1 MYLHDEFVKVY
12 REQMID
18 RTQLNQLLKSN
29 RTQKLGLRDKVYLAL
44 GDGLISIGKW
54 VKNLSLTTIDKKS
67 ISNYSQNY

>member
-1 MYLHDEFVKVY
+1 MFPYYEFITAY
-12 REQMID
+12 RERMIN
-18 RTQLNQLLKSN
+18 RTQLNQFLKSN

-54 VKNLSLTTIDKKS
+54 VKNLSLTTVDKKS